1 MLTEKTKLWHNK
13 IGCFQFIGYHHIL
26 WETKHLL
33 VLGLSSYSEEVITHC
48 PKLYTTKKHSPS
60 IVLYPFPFFSESNAN
75 TQVAIDHVYGVE
87 GPAAE

>member
-1 MLTEKTKLWHNK
+1 M
-13 IGCFQFIGYHHIL
+13 L

-48 PKLYTTKKHSPS
+48 PKLYIIKKHSPS
-60 IVLYPFPFFSESNAN
+60 IVLYPFPFFSKSNAN
-75 TQVAIDHVYGVE
+75 TQVATDPMYGVE